1 MLFFSKHG
9 LKVLTMKCEST
20 LDVVAFRSSS
30 QYYEL
35 LLGSLF
41 TRYMWYLL
49 LLFFLLYNSPAN
61 CDTLQNS
68 LEKIPP
74 RDLVEIENL
83 FRYLMLEG
91 QFGYTLWG
99 DKPIS
104 TIGVL
109 KKKFIQSILAPN
121 EYDMLLYRWNIW
133 KKYSS
138 YFHSS
143 NYSIIEN
150 ESKDILEIYLI
161 NRSACKKIIC
171 KNFTIFQNVLGQEIT
186 PETILKRIETSQ
198 QLVKEVLHN
207 SQLLYGILLG
217 YGNSNA
223 FGFEFMHK
231 NRNYIMKPP
240 KPFHEESLSL
250 PVLIHLPYFMVFYNN
265 AETAKLRETYRKER
279 QEICA
284 IFNSNDNLLT
294 ILKKYFD

>member
-1 MLFFSKHG
+1 
-9 LKVLTMKCEST
+9 MKCIYTIYVE
-20 LDVVAFRSSS
+20 AFRPSS
-30 QYYEL
+30 QYFE

-41 TRYMWYLL
+41 TRCMQYLL
-49 LLFFLLYNSPAN
+49 LLFFLFYNSFAN
-61 CDTLQNS
+61 CDTLQSS
-68 LEKIPP
+68 LEKIPS

-83 FRYLMLEG
+83 FRYLMLEE
-91 QFGYTLWG
+91 QFGYTLLG

-104 TIGVL
+104 TIGVF
-109 KKKFIQSILAPN
+109 KKKVIQSILAPK

-133 KKYSS
+133 KKYAS

-150 ESKDILEIYLI
+150 ESDHILEIYFI
-161 NRSACKKIIC
+161 NRNACKKIIC
-171 KNFTIFQNVLGQEIT
+171 ENFTIFQNVLGREIT
-186 PETILKRIETSQ
+186 PEVILKRIETSQ
-198 QLVKEVLHN
+198 QLVKEALNN

-231 NRNYIMKPP
+231 HRNYIMKPP

-284 IFNSNDNLLT
+284 ILNSSDNFLT
-294 ILKKYFD
+294 ILKKYLD